1 MPDYTHCL
9 RPTFTEN
16 IVKTLLKGEP
26 INIYG
31 SKGQGRERLL
41 EDLQNCQFEN
51 MQMLLINM
59 KNYAGSY
66 QGFVEDLGRK
76 MGQTSSNK
84 LEFLLNELPSTDK
97 KTVLLLQNFDSLFNN
112 PKVHQQYSVRF
123 FDHLNSIKNRSNM
136 ALVCVTENLHSNSM
150 IYINRGI
157 KRGSWLDLKA
167 KPLPPFDLDQIRA
180 ELKRHFPALYSDE
193 LDQISNKVFA
203 HHLPYPLLRY
213 FVDKLNNK
221 EDMDIAAFAERLKKW
236 QKCFDKER
244 SFFSYANLNRF
255 TQRIK
260 NFFGALEVREI
271 FNPIIKMLKVV
282 LYDFPSAIVDIVKQF
297 ARRKK

>member
-16 IVKTLLKGEP
+16 IVKTLLKGESV
-26 INIYG
+26 NIYG

-41 EDLQNCQFEN
+41 EDLQHCQFDD

-76 MGQTSSNK
+76 MGQTSSK
-84 LEFLLNELPSTDK
+84 FDLLLNELPSTDK
-97 KTVLLLQNFDSLFNN
+97 KTVLLLQNFDSLLNN
-112 PKVHQQYSVRF
+112 SKVHQQYGVRF

-150 IYINRGI
+150 IYISRGVN
-157 KRGSWLDLKA
+157 RGSWLDLKPE
-167 KPLPPFDLDQIRA
+167 PLPPFDLDQIRA

-193 LDQISNKVFA
+193 LDQISNRVFA
-203 HHLPYPLLRY
+203 HHLPYQLLRY
-213 FVDKLNNK
+213 FVDRLNNK
-221 EDMDIAAFAERLKKW
+221 EDAKIAFEKRLKKW
-236 QKCFDKER
+236 QKRFDKAR

-271 FNPIIKMLKVV
+271 FYNIIKVLKVV
-282 LYDFPSAIVDIVKQF
+282 LYDIYSLIIDIVKQF
-297 ARRKK
+297 TGRKK

>member
-16 IVKTLLKGEP
+16 IVMTLVKGESV
-26 INIYG
+26 NIYG

-41 EDLQNCQFEN
+41 EDLQHCQFDD

-76 MGQTSSNK
+76 MGQTSSK
-84 LEFLLNELPSTDK
+84 FELLLNELPSTDK

-112 PKVHQQYSVRF
+112 PKVHQQYGVRF

-136 ALVCVTENLHSNSM
+136 ALVCATENLHSNSV
-150 IYINRGI
+150 IYINRATN
-157 KRGSWLDLKA
+157 RGSWLDLKPE
-167 KPLPPFDLDQIRA
+167 PLPPFDLDQIRA
-180 ELKRHFPALYSDE
+180 ELKRHLPGLRSHE
-193 LDQISNKVFA
+193 EDQISNRVFA

-213 FVDKLNNK
+213 FVDRWNNK
-221 EDMDIAAFAERLKKW
+221 EDMDIAFGEQLKKW
-236 QKCFDKER
+236 QKRFDKER

-255 TQRIK
+255 IQRIK
-260 NFFGALEVREI
+260 NFFGALEVRDI
-271 FNPIIKMLKVV
+271 FNKVIKTVF
-282 LYDFPSAIVDIVKQF
+282 YDIPNAAVDIVKHITG
-297 ARRKK
+297 RKK